1 MTTTHIPL
9 NEVDAGQRV
18 RVSQIEGG
26 RDLTA
31 RLCAMGLTPGV
42 SVDVVATGGG
52 PMILDVLGSRLMLGR
67 GMATKVLV
75 RVTGKASGK

>member
-18 RVSQIEGG
+18 RISQIQAG

-31 RLCAMGLTPGV
+31 RLCAMGLTPGTP
-42 SVDVVATGGG
+42 VDVVATGGG

-67 GMATKVLV
+67 GMAAKVLV
-75 RVTGKASGK
+75 RVVGQAPEK